1 MFKEEEKKEENDF
14 EKLEENSNILV
25 EFWEFLSEN
34 KKLWLI
40 PIIIILLL
48 LGFLI
53 FLGSTAAAPFVYTL
67 F

>member
-1 MFKEEEKKEENDF
+1 MQKDEKETEQDF
-14 EKLEENSNILV
+14 EKLEENIGLFR
-25 EFWEFLSEN
+25 EFWEFLLEN

-48 LGFLI
+48 LGLLI